1 MAFVVVAVQGQA
13 VAQSISSVAIDFQIL
28 TEVRPVAHQPGT
40 LLFES
45 DPFSLQNKYNTVTIH
60 GLGLDLPQN
69 TSEVIW
75 SVEFLNLGVGRAGL
89 LLYDPPTVGDSHD
102 DFWEKVDG
110 EWELKSTEDGSNFA
124 ARLAGVPLGKA
135 DQKVVYENAKKSLGK
150 VYLTSKEVGDT
161 VILDGDNSELT
172 AIQFEYYAALS
183 PFGDIP
189 KGKVRLYLNDGESH
203 ASAEVPVDPR
213 GELTLPP
220 GSSVVFD
227 NPRGVKGDIQ
237 IAAGEIGDEIALND
251 SRRMIN
257 QIQFEYYAAL
267 NPFESGQKGVLRFY
281 ANNGAAI
288 GEGGAKKP
296 GDLLFESDPFS
307 LRAGYNMVTV
317 SDLRVRVPE
326 EVASV
331 TWTFSFTGLT
341 NIGKVGLL
349 RHDKPTKGDST
360 NTYWL
365 NTGTSVKPEWQLQSP
380 ADGRG
385 NFSAR
390 IVAQIPPPVGLAIG
404 SEVYEMGAPIEVTFS
419 NGPGNSKDW
428 IGIYHPDTI
437 PGSAAALAWAYVNGL
452 KTPGKGRSDGTLSF
466 DDNLAPGNYVA
477 RLFENDGFEQLASVA
492 FTIAEPP
499 GLTTASETYLPGQP
513 ITIQFAHGPGNP
525 KDWIAVYWPDSVPA
539 KTPSLLWAFVNGTH
553 TAGDGLAAGS
563 VTFTAGLPPG
573 DYVARFFENDG
584 YTQLA
589 EVSFSVTDNTA
600 PVIILNGPPSVTIGI
615 GEAYDDA
622 GATAIDNADGNITQ
636 SIQVTGVVNVNRPGV
651 YTILFN
657 VKDQAGNAAT
667 TVTRT
672 VTVVDAIP
680 PLITLNGP
688 LTVTIPVDGNYTD
701 AGAEA
706 HDNVDGDITGLIQVR
721 GIILTGKPGVYTMT
735 FNVKDRSGNAAV
747 TVVRT
752 VTVVDTVP
760 PVITLNGTATATIE
774 FGHAYEDAGAEA
786 HDNVDG
792 NITASIQSTGT
803 VDANK
808 PGVQTITFN
817 VKDKAGNAAEPVI
830 RTVKVVDAVSP
841 VITLN
846 GSPTVTIHVG
856 DDYTDAGAT
865 AHDNADGDISS
876 LVEVSGIILTGTPGV
891 YTRTY
896 KVRDRSGNAAEPV
909 KRTVRVIEFG
919 PPALGIARNANGTLT
934 VTFEGRL
941 QTASGVGAL
950 WKTVALESPAVLPAD
965 QAAAF
970 FRAARD

>member
-1 MAFVVVAVQGQA
+1 M
-13 VAQSISSVAIDFQIL
+13 AIDFQIL

-69 TSEVIW
+69 TSEVTW

-135 DQKVVYENAKKSLGK
+135 DQKVIYENAKKSLGK
-150 VYLTSKEVGDT
+150 VYLTSKEIGDT

-237 IAAGEIGDEIALND
+237 IAAGEVGDEIALND

-267 NPFESGQKGVLRFY
+267 NPFESGQKGLLRFY
-281 ANNGAAI
+281 ANNGAVT

-326 EVASV
+326 GVASV

-349 RHDKPTKGDST
+349 RHDKPTKGDSA

-365 NTGTSVKPEWQLQSP
+365 NTGTSAKPEWQLQSP

-390 IVAQIPPPVGLAIG
+390 IVAQIPPPVSLAIG
-404 SEVYEMGAPIEVTFS
+404 SEVYELGAPIEVTFS

-428 IGIYHPDTI
+428 IGIYPPDAI
-437 PGSAAALAWAYVNGL
+437 PGTAAASACA
-452 KTPGKGRSDGTLSF
+452 RSDGSTCGAPKESSAPKEAATPTTIAVLTLS
-466 DDNLAPGNYVA
+466 
-477 RLFENDGFEQLASVA
+477 
-492 FTIAEPP
+492 
-499 GLTTASETYLPGQP
+499 TTAGAPTKRNAP
-513 ITIQFAHGPGNP
+513 TA
-525 KDWIAVYWPDSVPA
+525 AA
-539 KTPSLLWAFVNGTH
+539 KS
-553 TAGDGLAAGS
+553 AGAS
-563 VTFTAGLPPG
+563 
-573 DYVARFFENDG
+573 
-584 YTQLA
+584 
-589 EVSFSVTDNTA
+589 
-600 PVIILNGPPSVTIGI
+600 
-615 GEAYDDA
+615 DA
-622 GATAIDNADGNITQ
+622 GTSGC
-636 SIQVTGVVNVNRPGV
+636 S
-651 YTILFN
+651 
-657 VKDQAGNAAT
+657 
-667 TVTRT
+667 
-672 VTVVDAIP
+672 
-680 PLITLNGP
+680 
-688 LTVTIPVDGNYTD
+688 
-701 AGAEA
+701 AGASS
-706 HDNVDGDITGLIQVR
+706 R
-721 GIILTGKPGVYTMT
+721 
-735 FNVKDRSGNAAV
+735 RSW
-747 TVVRT
+747 
-752 VTVVDTVP
+752 P
-760 PVITLNGTATATIE
+760 P
-774 FGHAYEDAGAEA
+774 
-786 HDNVDG
+786 
-792 NITASIQSTGT
+792 
-803 VDANK
+803 
-808 PGVQTITFN
+808 
-817 VKDKAGNAAEPVI
+817 
-830 RTVKVVDAVSP
+830 
-841 VITLN
+841 
-846 GSPTVTIHVG
+846 
-856 DDYTDAGAT
+856 
-865 AHDNADGDISS
+865 
-876 LVEVSGIILTGTPGV
+876 
-891 YTRTY
+891 
-896 KVRDRSGNAAEPV
+896 
-909 KRTVRVIEFG
+909 
-919 PPALGIARNANGTLT
+919 
-934 VTFEGRL
+934 
-941 QTASGVGAL
+941 
-950 WKTVALESPAVLPAD
+950 
-965 QAAAF
+965 
-970 FRAARD
+970 